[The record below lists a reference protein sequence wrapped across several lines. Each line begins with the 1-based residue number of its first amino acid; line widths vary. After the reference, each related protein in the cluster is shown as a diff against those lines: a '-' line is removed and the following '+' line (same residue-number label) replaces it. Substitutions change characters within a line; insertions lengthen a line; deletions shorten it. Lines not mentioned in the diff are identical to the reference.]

1 MCSEN
6 LIITKHCIIRQNK
19 VIIDGKDDFSIDS
32 NASFPDFI
40 RAVYRNYKISYQKFF
55 KMDNLSKLGFIT
67 TELLLQQNDFLNSY
81 KNDEIGIIIS
91 NSGSSID
98 TDIKY
103 NDTIK
108 DKANYFPSPSVFV
121 YTLPNIVIGEICIRN
136 KIQGEGTFLI
146 SEKFNPDFNYN
157 YIKDLIYKS
166 KIESCIC
173 GWVDFENDKFE
184 SLLFLVEKNHNK
196 NNKNINFE
204 PKKIRELFE

>member
-146 SEKFNPDFNYN
+146 SEKFNPGFNYN

-184 SLLFLVEKNHNK
+184 SFLFLVEKNHNK
-196 NNKNINFE
+196 NNKIINFE
-204 PKKIRELFE
+204 PKNIRELFE